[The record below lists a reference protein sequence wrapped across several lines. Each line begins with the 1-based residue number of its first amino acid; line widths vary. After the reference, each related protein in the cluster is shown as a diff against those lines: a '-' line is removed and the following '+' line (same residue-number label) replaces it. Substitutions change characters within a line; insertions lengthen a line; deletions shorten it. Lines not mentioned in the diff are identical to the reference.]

1 MPYFHVC
8 AATRT
13 VAVLSGPDFTSAMRP
28 KPKEYANVKLYVRGK
43 LALAHPDELIPQ
55 LLNFL
60 VVGVD
65 PEGLPLN
72 FSVETLRQN
81 KFLRAM
87 MKNSGLTCWHKLP
100 RTGLIAGRFVNSLA
114 NV

>member
-8 AATRT
+8 TATRT
-13 VAVLSGPDFTSAMRP
+13 VAVLSGRDFTSAMRP
-28 KPKEYANVKLYVRGK
+28 KPKEYANVKLYVRGQ
-43 LALAHPDELIPQ
+43 LALAHLDELIPQ

-65 PEGLPLN
+65 PEGLPVN
-72 FSVETLRQN
+72 FSGETLPEQILARDDEKQC
-81 KFLRAM
+81 LDMLAQI
-87 MKNSGLTCWHKLP
+87 P
-100 RTGLIAGRFVNSLA
+100 RTVMITGSSVNSLA

>member
-1 MPYFHVC
+1 MQPFFPGGQSECHIFHVC

-13 VAVLSGPDFTSAMRP
+13 VAVLSGHDFTSAMRR
-28 KPKEYANVKLYVRGK
+28 KPKEYANVKLYVRGQ
-43 LALAHPDELIPQ
+43 LALAHRDELIPQ

-72 FSVETLRQN
+72 FSERDPSTEQILARDDGRTL
-81 KFLRAM
+81 
-87 MKNSGLTCWHKLP
+87 
-100 RTGLIAGRFVNSLA
+100 
-114 NV
+114 